1 MTPNLFRASLL
12 ALLLSATPAL
22 PALADDGRGVTA
34 EETAKILQDLGYR
47 AKLGKDGVG
56 DPMITSAMAG
66 LTIYVYFYDCS
77 EGRCGSLQLSV
88 GLDLDDGTTHAV
100 VNAFNTRYRYGRVYL
115 DNEND
120 PYLQFDFEV
129 LHSNHVEHISSQV
142 EIFERLLGDFARD
155 TGFLGGHD
163 AESPAAATDAAVA
176 PKPTE
181 GKIDA

>member
-1 MTPNLFRASLL
+1 MTRTFFRTSLL
-12 ALLLSATPAL
+12 ALLLAAMPAL
-22 PALADDGRGVTA
+22 PAIANDGRGISA
-34 EETAKILQDLGYR
+34 EETATILQDLGYR

-56 DPMITSAMAG
+56 DPMITSSMAG

-88 GLDLDDGTTHAV
+88 GLDLDKGTTHAV

-115 DNEND
+115 DDEND

-129 LHSNHVEHISSQV
+129 LHTNHVEHIGSQV

-155 TGFLGGHD
+155 TGFLGGHE
-163 AESPAAATDAAVA
+163 AESPA
-176 PKPTE
+176 
-181 GKIDA
+181 G